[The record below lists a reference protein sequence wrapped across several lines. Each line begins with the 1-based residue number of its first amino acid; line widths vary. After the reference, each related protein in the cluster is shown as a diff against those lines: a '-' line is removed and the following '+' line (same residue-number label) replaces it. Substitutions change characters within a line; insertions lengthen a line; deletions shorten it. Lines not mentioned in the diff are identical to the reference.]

1 MAGELKAEN
10 ILNKVSY
17 CDTAKHRFDAKCDS
31 DANSQGWAFNTKMPA
46 PGQSPGSKMLFLAML
61 CSAEDAKHNMYDVGQ
76 GGGCVGVLF
85 KFKDTLASC

>member
-1 MAGELKAEN
+1 M
-10 ILNKVSY
+10 SY
-17 CDTAKHRFDAKCDS
+17 TDVGPLPFE
-31 DANSQGWAFNTKMPA
+31 MPA

-61 CSAEDAKHNMYDVGQ
+61 WGAKHNMYNVGQ